1 MPWVRKSKRSTNQK
15 EKLVAIMHEA
25 RQAGCVKCGK
35 SGKDM
40 HPACLDFHHRD
51 PSTKSFHPN
60 EGVKMGVSIDR
71 MMAELEKCDCIC
83 KFCHT
88 LEHTEH
94 LYEWVED

>member
-1 MPWVRKSKRSTNQK
+1 MPWVRKSKRSTPQK
-15 EKLVAIMHEA
+15 ERLVSIMHEA

-51 PSTKSFHPN
+51 PSTKCFHPN
-60 EGVKMGVSIDR
+60 EGVKMGVSLTR

-94 LYEWVED
+94 LYEWVE